1 MKRFGDKLNRLR
13 KQSGITQKQL
23 SDMLEISES
32 FIWKLEHGQKVP
44 NAAMILNIADIFE
57 VSTDQLASET
67 RNINMWGDFT
77 HPVPQQ
83 FI

>member
-1 MKRFGDKLNRLR
+1 MKRFGEKLNRLR

-23 SDMLEISES
+23 SDMLEVSES

-57 VSTDQLASET
+57 VSTDQLMRDQLE
-67 RNINMWGDFT
+67 IE
-77 HPVPQQ
+77 
-83 FI
+83 